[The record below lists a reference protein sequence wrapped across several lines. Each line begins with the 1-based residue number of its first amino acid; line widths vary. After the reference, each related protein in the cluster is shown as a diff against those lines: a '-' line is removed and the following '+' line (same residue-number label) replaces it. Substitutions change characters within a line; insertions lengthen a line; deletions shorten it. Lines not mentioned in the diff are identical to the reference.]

1 MILAAAFSLLAA
13 QPVTF
18 DELLARLA
26 ASRAHAALP
35 AQPATAGAP
44 IVRLESTASSSR
56 SQELF
61 VQTPFELR
69 AATMTLA
76 VDYPLLDGGMRA
88 TADAIARADVAD
100 ARATIAAVSDA
111 DFEALLDA
119 FGELYVARAALQRS
133 TEPSADRTSTLLA
146 SGQISNATAASWQ
159 ERALASRSRRLDAEL
174 RKIDAEARLQEILG
188 EEIEIAPVI
197 EAGRDEWRPSSAADA
212 APSPRERGEGP
223 PALTRAERRV
233 ERARLYVKELE
244 ARRRPA
250 VMLSGYVGTGA
261 ASSTFAGSSS
271 SGTFGIYGVRVQL
284 SLPLFDHT
292 SAADVAR
299 AELDLAR
306 AEADRD
312 AALREARR
320 VAARELRR
328 IEAQKK
334 RVAILA
340 ESYEIARRRHES
352 MIRLAGSGLRSDV
365 DALAAAAEVAER
377 ATRLDEA
384 QVEEWKSVQRL
395 RRLGP

>member
-18 DELLARLA
+18 DELLSRLA

-35 AQPATAGAP
+35 AQPGTAGVP
-44 IVRLESTASSSR
+44 IVRLESTAQSSR

-88 TADAIARADVAD
+88 TADAIARADVAA
-100 ARATIAAVSDA
+100 ARASLTTISDA
-111 DFEALLDA
+111 DFNALLDA

-133 TEPSADRTSTLLA
+133 TSVEDRTSVLLA
-146 SGQISNATAASWQ
+146 SGQISNATAAAWQ
-159 ERALASRSRRLDAEL
+159 ERTLAARSRQLDAEL

-188 EEIEIAPVI
+188 EETEIVPVL
-197 EAGRDEWRPSSAADA
+197 GRDEWRPSSAADA

-223 PALTRAERRV
+223 FERRV

-250 VMLSGYVGTGA
+250 VMLSGYVGAGA
-261 ASSTFAGSSS
+261 ANSTFAGSTS
-271 SGTFGIYGVRVQL
+271 SGAFGIYGVRVQL

-306 AEADRD
+306 AEADRV

-352 MIRLAGSGLRSDV
+352 MVRLAGSGLRSDS